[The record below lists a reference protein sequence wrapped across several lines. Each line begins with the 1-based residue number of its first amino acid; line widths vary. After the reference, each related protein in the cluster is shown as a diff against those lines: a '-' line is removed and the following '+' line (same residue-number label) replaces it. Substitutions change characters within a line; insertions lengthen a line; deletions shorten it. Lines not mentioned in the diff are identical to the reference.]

1 MLLPELLTLPLTP
14 ALVLP
19 VGFLVLTVLLL
30 VLVLPVFVLP
40 PVLTAALFAL
50 AEIAAL
56 VVLPE
61 PDEAVTRVVKNEP
74 RTASSSS

>member
-1 MLLPELLTLPLTP
+1 MLTP

-19 VGFLVLTVLLL
+19 VFFLVFPVLP
-30 VLVLPVFVLP
+30 VLPVFALP

-50 AEIAAL
+50 AVMAAL